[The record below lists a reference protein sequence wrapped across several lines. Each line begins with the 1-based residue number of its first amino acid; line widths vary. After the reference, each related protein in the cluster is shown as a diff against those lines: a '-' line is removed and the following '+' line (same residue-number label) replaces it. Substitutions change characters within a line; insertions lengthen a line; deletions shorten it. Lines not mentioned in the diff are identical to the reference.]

1 MVAIKGVMKS
11 SMKNV
16 WQILGVG
23 AIGGLFAHR
32 LSNGGADVRLLTRDA
47 NEPQRLVRL
56 GIPDNTTD
64 TTFTCDWVGN
74 EAPIHHLLI
83 TTKSWGA
90 VEALATVAH
99 RLTPNTVVVAMMNGM
114 QHVDHV
120 NRIAAECQRYFA
132 STTAGCH
139 RSGDTWVPAGTGK
152 TIIGTDTERPAPPW
166 LGCWQL
172 GVPNLSWHADMTER
186 LVEKVAI
193 NCCINPLTAVH
204 RVKNGE
210 LLSEI
215 HKDQVTA
222 VISEVSSVLD
232 DLGYPALS
240 MELERRVHE
249 VITDTAENRSSMLND
264 VMAGRRT
271 EADAIT
277 GWLLSQT
284 KRELP
289 TLNDLATQLR
299 ALEPTP

>member
-1 MVAIKGVMKS
+1 MTDR
-11 SMKNV
+11 
-16 WQILGVG
+16 WHILGVG
-23 AIGGLFAHR
+23 SIGGLFAHR
-32 LSNGGADVRLLTRDA
+32 LKAGGADVRLLSRDA
-47 NEPQRLVRL
+47 TESHRQLTLATKL
-56 GIPDNTTD
+56 GS
-64 TTFTCDWVGN
+64 
-74 EAPIHHLLI
+74 EAHLFECESVDDSAAIEHLLI

-90 VEALATVAH
+90 HDAIKCIQH
-99 RLTPNTVVVAMMNGM
+99 RLTERTVVVAMMNGM
-114 QHVDHV
+114 QHVDDLKPL
-120 NRIAAECQRYFA
+120 IPETQLFLA

-139 RSGDTWVPAGTGK
+139 RSGDTWVLAGTGK
-152 TIIGTDTERPAPPW
+152 TIIGTDTEQAAPPW

-172 GVPNLSWHADMTER
+172 GVPNLSWHVDMTER

-215 HKDQVTA
+215 HRDQVTT

-240 MELERRVHE
+240 MELGQRVHE
-249 VITDTAENRSSMLND
+249 VMTDTAENRSSMLND

-271 EADAIT
+271 EADAIV
-277 GWLLSQT
+277 GWLLRQT

-289 TLNDLATQLR
+289 ALTALATQLR
-299 ALEPTP
+299 AIEPNQ

>member
-1 MVAIKGVMKS
+1 MTDR
-11 SMKNV
+11 
-16 WQILGVG
+16 WHILGVG
-23 AIGGLFAHR
+23 SIGGLFAHR
-32 LSNGGADVRLLTRDA
+32 LKAGGADVRLLSRDA
-47 NEPQRLVRL
+47 TESHRQLTL
-56 GIPDNTTD
+56 ATKLDS
-64 TTFTCDWVGN
+64 
-74 EAPIHHLLI
+74 EAHLFECESVDDSAAIEHLLI

-90 VEALATVAH
+90 HDAIKCIQH
-99 RLTPNTVVVAMMNGM
+99 RLTERTVVVAMMNGM
-114 QHVDHV
+114 QHVDDLKPL
-120 NRIAAECQRYFA
+120 IPETQLFLA

-139 RSGDTWVPAGTGK
+139 RSGDTWVLAGTGK
-152 TIIGTDTERPAPPW
+152 TIIGTDTEQAAPPW

-172 GVPNLSWHADMTER
+172 GVPNLSWRVDMTER

-215 HKDQVTA
+215 HRDQVTT

-240 MELERRVHE
+240 MELGQRVHE
-249 VITDTAENRSSMLND
+249 VMTDTAENRSSMLND

-271 EADAIT
+271 EADAIV
-277 GWLLSQT
+277 GWLLRQT

-289 TLNDLATQLR
+289 ALTALATHLR
-299 ALEPTP
+299 AIEPNQ

>member
-1 MVAIKGVMKS
+1 MS
-11 SMKNV
+11 DR
-16 WQILGVG
+16 WHILGVG
-23 AIGGLFAHR
+23 SIGGLFAHR
-32 LSNGGADVRLLTRDA
+32 LKAGGADVRLLSRDA
-47 NEPQRLVRL
+47 TESHRQLTLATKSDSAAHPFECESVDDAAE
-56 GIPDNTTD
+56 I
-64 TTFTCDWVGN
+64 
-74 EAPIHHLLI
+74 EYLLI

-90 VEALATVAH
+90 HDAITRIKH
-99 RLTPNTVVVAMMNGM
+99 RLTKRTVVVAMMNGM
-114 QHVDHV
+114 QHVDDLKPL
-120 NRIAAECQRYFA
+120 IPETQLFLA

-139 RSGDTWVPAGTGK
+139 RSGDTWVPAGTGR

-172 GVPNLSWHADMTER
+172 GVPNLSWRVDMTER

-215 HKDQVTA
+215 YRDQVTT
-222 VISEVSSVLD
+222 VIGEVSSVLD

-240 MELERRVHE
+240 IELGRRVHE
-249 VITDTAENRSSMLND
+249 VMTDTAENRSSMLND

-271 EADAIT
+271 EADAIV
-277 GWLLSQT
+277 GWFMRQT

-289 TLNDLATQLR
+289 ALTDLATQLR
-299 ALEPTP
+299 ALEPNQ

>member
-1 MVAIKGVMKS
+1 MS
-11 SMKNV
+11 DR
-16 WQILGVG
+16 WHILGVG
-23 AIGGLFAHR
+23 SIGGLFAHR
-32 LSNGGADVRLLTRDA
+32 LKAGGADVRLLSRDA
-47 NEPQRLVRL
+47 TESHRQLTLATKSDSAAHLFECESVDDAAE
-56 GIPDNTTD
+56 I
-64 TTFTCDWVGN
+64 
-74 EAPIHHLLI
+74 EYLLI

-90 VEALATVAH
+90 HDAVKRIQH
-99 RLTPNTVVVAMMNGM
+99 RLTKRTVVVAMMNGM
-114 QHVDHV
+114 QHVDDLKPL
-120 NRIAAECQRYFA
+120 IPETQLFLA

-139 RSGDTWVPAGTGK
+139 RSGNTWVAAGTGR

-172 GVPNLSWHADMTER
+172 GVPNLSWCLDMTER

-215 HKDQVTA
+215 HRDQVTT
-222 VISEVSSVLD
+222 VIGEVSSVLD

-240 MELERRVHE
+240 IELGRRVHE
-249 VITDTAENRSSMLND
+249 VMTDTAENRSSMLND

-271 EADAIT
+271 EADAIV
-277 GWLLSQT
+277 GWLMRQT

-289 TLNDLATQLR
+289 ALTDLATQLR
-299 ALEPTP
+299 ALEPNQ

>member
-1 MVAIKGVMKS
+1 MS
-11 SMKNV
+11 DR
-16 WQILGVG
+16 WHILGVG
-23 AIGGLFAHR
+23 SIGGLFAHR
-32 LSNGGADVRLLTRDA
+32 LKAGGADVRLLCRDA
-47 NEPQRLVRL
+47 TESHRQLTLATKSDSAAHLFECESVED
-56 GIPDNTTD
+56 IA
-64 TTFTCDWVGN
+64 
-74 EAPIHHLLI
+74 EIEYLLI

-90 VEALATVAH
+90 HDAITRIKH
-99 RLTPNTVVVAMMNGM
+99 RLTKRTVVVAMMNGM
-114 QHVDHV
+114 QHVDDLKPL
-120 NRIAAECQRYFA
+120 IPETQLFLA

-139 RSGDTWVPAGTGK
+139 RSGDTWVPAGTGR

-172 GVPNLSWHADMTER
+172 GVPNLSWCLDMTER

-215 HKDQVTA
+215 HRDQVTT
-222 VISEVSSVLD
+222 VIGEVSSVLD

-240 MELERRVHE
+240 IELGRRVHE
-249 VITDTAENRSSMLND
+249 VMTDTAENRSSMLND

-271 EADAIT
+271 EADAIV
-277 GWLLSQT
+277 GGLMRQT

-289 TLNDLATQLR
+289 ALTDLATQLR
-299 ALEPTP
+299 ALEPNQ

>member
-1 MVAIKGVMKS
+1 MS
-11 SMKNV
+11 DR
-16 WQILGVG
+16 WHILGVG
-23 AIGGLFAHR
+23 SIGGLFAHR
-32 LSNGGADVRLLTRDA
+32 LKAGGAEVRLLSRDTTESHRQLA
-47 NEPQRLVRL
+47 LATKPDSVAHRFECESV
-56 GIPDNTTD
+56 DNTAAI
-64 TTFTCDWVGN
+64 
-74 EAPIHHLLI
+74 EHLLI

-90 VEALATVAH
+90 HDAIKRIQN
-99 RLTPNTVVVAMMNGM
+99 RLTERTVVVAMMNGM
-114 QHVDHV
+114 QHVDDLTPL
-120 NRIAAECQRYFA
+120 IPETQLFLA

-139 RSGDTWVPAGTGK
+139 RSGDTWVPAGTGR

-172 GVPNLSWHADMTER
+172 GVPNLSWRADMTER

-204 RVKNGE
+204 RVKNGD

-215 HKDQVTA
+215 HRDQVTT

-240 MELERRVHE
+240 MELGRRVHE
-249 VITDTAENRSSMLND
+249 VMSDTGENRSSMLND

-271 EADAIT
+271 EADAIV
-277 GWLLSQT
+277 GWLLRQT

-289 TLNDLATQLR
+289 ALTELATQVR
-299 ALEPTP
+299 ALEPNQ

>member
-1 MVAIKGVMKS
+1 MS
-11 SMKNV
+11 DR
-16 WQILGVG
+16 WHILGVG
-23 AIGGLFAHR
+23 SIGGLFAHR
-32 LSNGGADVRLLTRDA
+32 LEAGGADVRLLSRDA
-47 NEPQRLVRL
+47 TESHRQLTLATKSDSAAHLFACESV
-56 GIPDNTTD
+56 DD
-64 TTFTCDWVGN
+64 TA
-74 EAPIHHLLI
+74 EIEYLLI

-90 VEALATVAH
+90 HDAITRIQH
-99 RLTPNTVVVAMMNGM
+99 RLTKRTVVVAMMNGM
-114 QHVDHV
+114 QHVD
-120 NRIAAECQRYFA
+120 NLKPLIPETQLFLA

-139 RSGDTWVPAGTGK
+139 RSGDTWVTAGTGR

-172 GVPNLSWHADMTER
+172 GVPHLSWRVDMTER

-215 HKDQVTA
+215 YRDQVTT
-222 VISEVSSVLD
+222 VIGEVSSVLD

-240 MELERRVHE
+240 IELGRRVQE
-249 VITDTAENRSSMLND
+249 VMTDTAENRSSMLND

-271 EADAIT
+271 EADAIV
-277 GWLLSQT
+277 GWLMRQT

-289 TLNDLATQLR
+289 ALTDLATQLR
-299 ALEPTP
+299 ALEPNQ